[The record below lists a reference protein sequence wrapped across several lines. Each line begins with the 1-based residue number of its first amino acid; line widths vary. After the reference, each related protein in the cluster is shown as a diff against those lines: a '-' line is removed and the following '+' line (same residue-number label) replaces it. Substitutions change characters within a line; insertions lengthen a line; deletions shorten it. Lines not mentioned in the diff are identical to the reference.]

1 MEDVVILLI
10 YMAFLFGFIGLA
22 AVMVELTER
31 ITFLNKFVDWILK
44 RMEI

>member
-1 MEDVVILLI
+1 MEDMMILLI

-22 AVMVELTER
+22 AVMAELTER
-31 ITFLNKFVDWILK
+31 IAFLNKFMDWILK

>member
-1 MEDVVILLI
+1 MEDMVILLI
-10 YMAFLFGFIGLA
+10 YMAFIFGFIGLA

-31 ITFLNKFVDWILK
+31 IEFLNRLVDWILK

>member
-1 MEDVVILLI
+1 MEDMMILLI

-22 AVMVELTER
+22 VVMTELTER
-31 ITFLNKFVDWILK
+31 ITFLNKFVEWILK